1 MELRRDFNIL
11 IKSAREKMG
20 LSQEELGRK
29 INEKPSLI
37 KHLETGTLKPN
48 DVLTRKVERFLK
60 IQLLVPDEAEE

>member
-1 MELRRDFNIL
+1 MELRSDFNLL

-29 INEKPSLI
+29 INEKLSLI
-37 KHLETGTLKPN
+37 KHLESGTLKPN

-60 IQLLVPDEAEE
+60 IQLLVPEEAEE